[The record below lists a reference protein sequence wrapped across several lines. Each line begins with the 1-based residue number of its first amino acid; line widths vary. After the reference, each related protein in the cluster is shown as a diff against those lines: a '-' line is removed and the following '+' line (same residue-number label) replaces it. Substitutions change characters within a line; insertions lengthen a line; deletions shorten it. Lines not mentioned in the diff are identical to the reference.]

1 MSPRRVVY
9 TVLMGG
15 YESLLEQPQAGAQGT
30 DLICFTDDP
39 ETTSE
44 TWQVRHVKPALP
56 ADPNRSS
63 RRPKILAHEYLAD
76 YDESLYIDNAV
87 LLTAPADVVFDH
99 MLTSTEPMAVARHSF
114 RESLREEFEAVVE
127 IGLDAGWVVA
137 EQLGHYERAASH
149 VLAGPTLWGGLLARR
164 HNESAVRE
172 AMQIWWEH
180 VLRYSRRDQ
189 LSLPLALEMAG
200 LDPLI
205 HRVNNRHSA
214 FHEWPDER
222 VFRSRNPSAPLP
234 DALQRIA
241 AQESELLEAR
251 QRIAVLEDEL
261 LAVRTSTSW
270 RMTRPVRTIA
280 ELVRGVE

>member
-1 MSPRRVVY
+1 MPPRRVVY

-39 ETTSE
+39 GTTSE
-44 TWQVRHVKPALP
+44 TWQLRHVKPVLP
-56 ADPNRSS
+56 ADSNRSS
-63 RRPKILAHEYLAD
+63 RRPKILAHEYLAH

-99 MLTSTEPMAVARHSF
+99 MLTSTAPMAVARHSF
-114 RESLREEFEAVVE
+114 RGSLREEFEAVVE
-127 IGLDAGWVVA
+127 DGVDAGWVVA
-137 EQLGHYERAASH
+137 EQLGHYERTASH
-149 VLAGPTLWGGLLARR
+149 VLAGPTLWGGMLARR
-164 HNESAVRE
+164 HNESAVRN

-189 LSLPLALEMAG
+189 LSLPLALEVAG
-200 LDPLI
+200 LDPLV
-205 HRVNNRHSA
+205 HRLDNRHSA

-222 VFRSRNPSAPLP
+222 VFRSRSRGAALP

-241 AQESELLEAR
+241 ASGE
-251 QRIAVLEDEL
+251 
-261 LAVRTSTSW
+261 
-270 RMTRPVRTIA
+270 
-280 ELVRGVE
+280 